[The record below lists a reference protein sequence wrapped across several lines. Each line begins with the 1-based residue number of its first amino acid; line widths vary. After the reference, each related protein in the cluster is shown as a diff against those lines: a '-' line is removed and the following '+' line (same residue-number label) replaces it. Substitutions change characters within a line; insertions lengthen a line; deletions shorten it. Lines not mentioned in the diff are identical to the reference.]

1 MFGLFQHVTQ
11 RFNVN
16 REIIIYK
23 INFYKSASVKIE
35 KALKVEVKACE
46 SFHKKITSLL
56 HSRLHKLLVNREI

>member
-46 SFHKKITSLL
+46 SFYKKITSLL
-56 HSRLHKLLVNREI
+56 LTYILKLLVNREI

>member
-46 SFHKKITSLL
+46 SFFIK
-56 HSRLHKLLVNREI
+56 RLHPYCIQDYTSFS